1 MSQTLFLLNFI
12 LLNNSISRRGQY
24 EKLLILNL
32 LFLIIL
38 VVGCNKDSKNQHDNS
53 QYHDEI
59 KKILKIQEKTHQEMV
74 HKSDKVRPKFEKGK
88 VNRYFFKDGQL
99 IISYKLFKNKEQ
111 LFYAAY
117 EIKGEK
123 VYYIQ
128 DINSKDYIKEHQ
140 PDYKDIRTK

>member
-1 MSQTLFLLNFI
+1 M
-12 LLNNSISRRGQY
+12 
-24 EKLLILNL
+24 
-32 LFLIIL
+32 IIL
-38 VVGCNKDSKNQHDNS
+38 VVECNKDSKNQHDNS

-59 KKILKIQEKTHQEMV
+59 KKILKIQEKIHQKMV

-88 VNRYFFKDGQL
+88 VNRYFFKDGQM

-111 LFYAAY
+111 LFYAAAAY

-128 DINSKDYIKEHQ
+128 DINPKDYIKEHQ
-140 PDYKDIRTK
+140 SDYKDIRTK